1 MKIQRIGLEKI
12 NGPLVYIKTPKD
24 ASFEEQVELV
34 LPSGEIRLGNVI
46 TLSEDATVIQ
56 VYEGT
61 NGMNSKGIKTE
72 FTGKPLKLKLS
83 KEMLGRIF
91 DGAGRSIDGLGEI
104 LVQEERAIDGNPINP
119 VAREYPKN
127 FIETGIS
134 AIDGLMTLIR
144 GQKLPIFSGSGI
156 NHNKLAE
163 KIIRQAN
170 IKDDSNFA
178 IVFGLIGAEY
188 ETAEFFRKSFEE
200 NGILEK
206 VVTFQ
211 NLSNDPSIERIL
223 TPKVALTCAEYLAFE
238 LDMQVLVILTDMTA
252 YAEALRE
259 VSTLKGEIPSRKG
272 YPGYLYSD
280 FASIYE
286 RAGKIRGKKGSITQI
301 PILTMP
307 NDDISHPIPDI
318 TGYITE
324 GQIVLSRDLSQ
335 KGINPPINILD
346 SLSRLMKDGIGEKFT
361 RADHR
366 EIADQLFT
374 SYSKVQDVRALAKV
388 LGESDLSE
396 TDKKYLEFGEAFENK
411 WLNQDTL
418 ESRTIEQTLDLAWD
432 ILKILPE
439 SEWSKLNVSKK

>member
-24 ASFEEQVELV
+24 AIIDEQVELA
-34 LPSGEIRLGNVI
+34 LPNGETRLGNIV
-46 TLSEDATVIQ
+46 TLSEDFTVIQ

-61 NGMNSKGIKTE
+61 NGMSCKGVKTE
-72 FTGKPLKLKLS
+72 FTGSPLKLKLS
-83 KEMLGRIF
+83 KDMLGRIF
-91 DGAGRSIDGLGEI
+91 DGAGRPIDGLGEI
-104 LVQEERAIDGNPINP
+104 NVQTEREIGGEPINP

-156 NHNKLAE
+156 NHNKLTE

-170 IKDDSNFA
+170 IKNESGFA

-200 NGILEK
+200 NGILDK

-223 TPKVALTCAEYLAFE
+223 TPKVALTCAEYLAFD

-324 GQIVLSRDLSQ
+324 GQIVLSRELSQ
-335 KGINPPINILD
+335 KGIDPPINILD
-346 SLSRLMKDGIGEKFT
+346 SLSRLMKDGIGEKYT
-361 RADHR
+361 RKDHR

-374 SYSKVQDVRALAKV
+374 SYSKVQEVRALAKV
-388 LGESDLSE
+388 LGEADLSE
-396 TDKKYLEFGEAFENK
+396 TDKKYLEFGKAFEEK
-411 WLNQDTL
+411 WLNQEVM
-418 ESRTIEQTLDLAWD
+418 ESRTIEQTLDLAWE
-432 ILKILPE
+432 ILKI
-439 SEWSKLNVSKK
+439 